1 MEGAIKLLFA
11 IVCVVACTQVQAQ
24 TNVTVATTIVTTEA
38 STSNERPMTSSQMPA
53 EPSTQTTQTAQPIE
67 TTQSPGYVDLT
78 AEGLRQAGVDFDEHD
93 EEEWEGYDGWYN
105 NLAHPDWGG
114 ADLPLTRRLPVAYED
129 GVFRPAGYDRP
140 TPMNVSRA
148 SMLGPTGRGSFRG
161 RTALMTFFGQQVVE
175 EILDAQRPGCP
186 PEYFNMPIP
195 PDYEEFQ
202 NVEVVNRE
210 RLGVV
215 KSEVPLLRS
224 RYSFETGFSPN
235 VPREQ
240 LNEITPWFDGG
251 LVYGISKAWA
261 DALREFDGG
270 RLRSNAERG
279 EPQYP
284 EENTIGLPLANP
296 PNPTLHKHLD
306 SKRFFKLGN
315 PRGNENPFLLT
326 FGIVWFR
333 WHNIW
338 AKLIVDRIEAKYNEE
353 KAADDEPFN
362 RANYEREYDEY
373 IFNEARKWVIATYQK
388 IVYYDWLPVFLNLDE
403 EEMSTTYKYEGYK
416 GYIHPGVTHE
426 FQSAAMRFGHTLVP
440 PGVYRRNDQCEFRRT
455 TSFSSYHPHAGG
467 HYGVRTC
474 NSFWNPQKSVR
485 EFGVEE
491 YLMGMA
497 SQVTE
502 REDNIITEDL
512 QRRVF
517 GPLDFSRRD
526 LMAVNIQRGR
536 DHGLPDYNT
545 ARVSLGLAR
554 RESVRDI
561 VKNASETYIGEND
574 EFSQYIASGTPV
586 TGISDEY
593 IDALQKVLDE
603 NENLPHGHNP
613 IDKLDIWP
621 GGIMETTS
629 EGPGELFRAIILDQF
644 IRLRDAD
651 RFWFERDNGR
661 FTKEEIAY
669 IHSITFKDVFVAIAE
684 YGNYT
689 YDGNL
694 RDAIQDNPFLHEG
707 DPCAETP
714 NRPSLT
720 PSELDMENCTY
731 PRSFDYFGGSQVSYA
746 LSYCALGLSVVGSI
760 SALIFFAKWQS
771 KETEKKRKEINRK
784 SRKGRP
790 EKLKTFEA
798 EEWQGFKKGCRA
810 INVMLGSGSVIKVS
824 NECGS
829 QVYRTVDLS
838 HHKKVTL
845 WVSPDRNRRYMTL
858 KLEREYDLVLRF
870 ADDEARQE
878 FISEC
883 ENFLGSPDVGVGRER
898 MEVKEKDMLQN
909 AITKEHR
916 QRTLEKFFRHAFAS
930 LSHEE
935 LDPED
940 VSSGINRKDLNDI
953 LTCELTKSEFAE
965 MLSMKPDSVF
975 VEQMF
980 DLIDKDMSGAIS
992 FREFLDVIVIFA
1004 KGKADEKLKLM
1015 FDMYDLDRSGHL
1027 SRDEFKHMLKSMMD
1041 IVSASVE
1048 SERLEEVVHG
1058 MFSSAGFEHK
1068 EELSLQDFI
1077 SLMAEH
1083 KGELERAQLQ
1093 LEGADVPEQ
1102 PAAPLQSA
1110 GTVIRR
1116 ENAPTRARKTIVRAY
1131 GQGRGGAGAQIKRGH
1146 SQRVKVQTV
1155 QRNYPQTNGS
1165 RYYNTVVRFIE
1176 NYKREIFVVVL
1187 YNLVLLGVF
1196 AERAYYYSIERE
1208 FAGLRTIAGYGVTVT
1223 RGAASAMMFTYSS
1236 ILVTMSRNTITYLRE
1251 TFLHRFIAFDFF
1263 LPLHKMIAFEAL
1275 AFSILHTIGHSIN
1288 FYHISSQPPG
1298 DLTCLF
1304 RNFWH
1309 RSNELPKFHYWAWAT
1324 ITGFTGIL
1332 CVIVCAIIFTFAL
1345 QYSRRKV
1352 FKLFWLTHNLWVVYF
1367 ILMILHGSGRLVQPP
1382 FFYYFVLGPLIWYT
1396 LDKLVSIA
1404 RNKAEITVTDAQLL
1418 PSDVTMLEFKR
1429 PVNFDYKSGQWVRIA
1444 CKVLGGSEYHPFT
1457 LTSAPHE
1464 ENLSLHIRAVGP
1476 WTINLRNTYDPNV
1489 LRDHPY
1495 PKLYLDGPYGEG
1507 HQDWYQF
1514 EVSVLV
1520 GGGIGV
1526 TPFASILKD
1535 IVYRS
1540 EANTKINCKK
1550 VYFIWVT
1557 RTQKHFEWLTEII
1570 RDVEE
1575 KDEKDLVSVHIF
1587 ITQFFQKF
1595 DLRTTMLYICE
1606 RHFQKISNRSLFTGL
1621 QSITHFGRPQF
1632 ESFLGSL
1639 QDEHPG
1645 VSKIGVFSCGPP
1657 GMTSN
1662 VEKACVELNKYDGAA
1677 FMHHYENF

>member
-1 MEGAIKLLFA
+1 MLLQRWLA
-11 IVCVVACTQVQAQ
+11 QPQ
-24 TNVTVATTIVTTEA
+24 TNNTTTMMMDSTIQTDSSTVTLPSRVSATQ
-38 STSNERPMTSSQMPA
+38 PPA
-53 EPSTQTTQTAQPIE
+53 GPSTLEPTDPSTPR
-67 TTQSPGYVDLT
+67 PGELT
-78 AEGLRQAGVDFDEHD
+78 YENLASLGIKFDYEM
-93 EEEWEGYDGWYN
+93 EQEWEGYDGWYN

-140 TPMNVSRA
+140 NPMNLSRA
-148 SMLGPTGRGSFRG
+148 SMLGDTGLGSFRG

-186 PEYFNMPIP
+186 PEYFNIKIP
-195 PDYEEFQ
+195 EDYEAFQ
-202 NVEVVNRE
+202 DVTVVNRE
-210 RLGVV
+210 RQNQIRTEL
-215 KSEVPLLRS
+215 PLLRS
-224 RYSFETGFSPN
+224 RYSFQTGYAPN

-270 RLRSNAERG
+270 RLRSNAARG
-279 EPQYP
+279 EPYYP
-284 EENTIGLPLANP
+284 EENTIGLPMANP
-296 PNPTLHKHLD
+296 PNPTVHKHLD

-333 WHNIW
+333 WHNVWCDVII
-338 AKLIVDRIEAKYNEE
+338 KGLMEDHSELSRDEIEH
-353 KAADDEPFN
+353 
-362 RANYEREYDEY
+362 EYDEY
-373 IFNEARKWVIATYQK
+373 IFNEARKWVIATYQN
-388 IVYYDWLPVFLNLDE
+388 IVYYEWLPVFLNIDME
-403 EEMSTTYKYEGYK
+403 EYEYEGYK

-440 PGVYRRNDQCEFRRT
+440 PGVYRRDDKCNFRKT
-455 TSFSSYHPHAGG
+455 TPFSSYHPHASG

-485 EFGVEE
+485 EFGIEE

-497 SQVTE
+497 AQITE

-536 DHGLPDYNT
+536 DHGLPDYQT
-545 ARVSLGLAR
+545 AREALGLPTKM
-554 RESVRDI
+554 SVADI
-561 VKNASETYIGEND
+561 RPGSAEFKNASFFEKFVEND
-574 EFSQYIASGTPV
+574 SEEF
-586 TGISDEY
+586 TGVANSTLEDLEIVLRDHCLEMN
-593 IDALQKVLDE
+593 LTTGKQKTCEGQEL
-603 NENLPHGHNP
+603 LYL
-613 IDKLDIWP
+613 LDIWP
-621 GGIMETTS
+621 GGILETTS
-629 EGPGELFRAIILDQF
+629 NGPGELFRSIILDQF
-644 IRLRDAD
+644 IRIRDAD
-651 RFWFERDNGR
+651 RFWFENPRGR
-661 FTKEEIAY
+661 FSEKEIEY
-669 IHSITFKDVFVAIAE
+669 IRSVKLKDVFIAVSKW
-684 YGNYT
+684 GNHT
-689 YDGNL
+689 FKGSAE
-694 RDAIQDNPFLHEG
+694 DAIQDNPFILEKG
-707 DPCAETP
+707 DKCFTRVNGTEPKLTADET
-714 NRPSLT
+714 
-720 PSELDMENCTY
+720 DMEDCT
-731 PRSFDYFGGSQVSYA
+731 PPKSFDYFGGSQASFA
-746 LSYCALGLSVVGSI
+746 LSYAALGFSVVGAVSL
-760 SALIFFAKWQS
+760 LIIFAKWQAR
-771 KETEKKRKEINRK
+771 KTEEKRKEINRK

-790 EKLKTFEA
+790 EKLTTYEA
-798 EEWQGFKKGCRA
+798 QEWQGRRKGCRPV
-810 INVMLGSGSVIKVS
+810 NVMLGPGAIIKLN
-824 NECGS
+824 NERGN
-829 QVYRTVDLS
+829 QTFRTIDLS
-838 HHKKVTL
+838 HHQKVTL
-845 WVSPDRNRRYMTL
+845 WVSADGKQRFMTL

-870 ADDEARQE
+870 SDTEIRQE
-878 FISEC
+878 FISKVES
-883 ENFLGSPDVGVGRER
+883 FLGSPEVGVGRER
-898 MEVKEKDMLQN
+898 LEVKETDLLN
-909 AITKEHR
+909 SAITKDHR

-930 LSHEE
+930 LSQEE

-940 VSSGINRKDLNDI
+940 VASGIDRKDLSDI

-1004 KGKADEKLKLM
+1004 KGKADQKLKLM

-1048 SERLEEVVHG
+1048 SERLDEVVNG
-1058 MFSSAGFEHK
+1058 MFSNAGFENK
-1068 EELSLQDFI
+1068 EELSLDDFI

-1083 KGELERAQLQ
+1083 RNELEAAALQ

-1102 PAAPLQSA
+1102 NAPSLAPAK
-1110 GTVIRR
+1110 TVIRR

-1131 GQGRGGAGAQIKRGH
+1131 GDGRGANARIKRTQ
-1146 SQRVKVQTV
+1146 SQHVKVSTV
-1155 QRNYPQTNGS
+1155 SRTYPQTNGT
-1165 RYYNTVVRFIE
+1165 RYYNTVVRLIE
-1176 NYKREIFVVVL
+1176 NYKRQIFIVVL
-1187 YNLVLLGVF
+1187 YNLVLLGIF
-1196 AERAYYYSIERE
+1196 AERAYYYSVERE

-1236 ILVTMSRNTITYLRE
+1236 LLVTMSRNTITYLRE
-1251 TFLHRFIAFDFF
+1251 TFLHRFVDFDFF
-1263 LPLHKMIAFEAL
+1263 LTLHKMIAFEAL
-1275 AFSILHTIGHSIN
+1275 GFSILHTIGHSIN
-1288 FYHISSQPPG
+1288 FYHISTQPAG

-1309 RSNELPKFHYWAWAT
+1309 RSNELPKFHYWAWGT

-1332 CVIVCAIIFTFAL
+1332 LVIFCAVIYTFAL
-1345 QYSRRKV
+1345 QYSRRRV

-1367 ILMILHGSGRLVQPP
+1367 ILMFLHGSGNLVQPP
-1382 FFYYFVLGPLIWYT
+1382 FLWFFALGPLIWYT

-1418 PSDVTMLEFKR
+1418 PSGVTMLEFKR

-1464 ENLSLHIRAVGP
+1464 ENLSLHIRAIGP
-1476 WTINLRNTYDPNV
+1476 WTINVRKTYDPNA

-1535 IVYRS
+1535 IVFRS
-1540 EANTKINCKK
+1540 QTNSKINCKK

-1557 RTQKHFEWLTEII
+1557 RTQKHFEWLTDII

-1575 KDEKDLVSVHIF
+1575 KDEKDLVSTHIF

-1621 QSITHFGRPQF
+1621 QSVTHFGRPHF

-1639 QDEHPG
+1639 QDEHPEA
-1645 VSKIGVFSCGPP
+1645 SKVGVFSCGPP

-1677 FMHHYENF
+1677 FMHHFENF